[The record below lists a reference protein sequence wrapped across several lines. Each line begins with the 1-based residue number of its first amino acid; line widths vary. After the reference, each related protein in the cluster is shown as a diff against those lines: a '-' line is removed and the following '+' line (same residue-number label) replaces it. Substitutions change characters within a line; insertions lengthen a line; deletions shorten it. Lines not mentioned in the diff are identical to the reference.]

1 MIKIITDGASDISQE
16 TAKELGIRV
25 IPIKVNF
32 SGGILA
38 TLLKFY
44 GKLTAFAQLAFNR
57 DVPTRFTAYL
67 SNHRKP

>member
-32 SGGILA
+32 SGGIFA
-38 TLLKFY
+38 NLLKFY
-44 GKLTAFAQLAFNR
+44 GKLTAFA
-57 DVPTRFTAYL
+57 
-67 SNHRKP
+67 